1 MKKFLIIAVAV
12 LIPVSGFS
20 LFKTDSEYNTL
31 YNQKVALEL
40 EIKSLKRQFDNQ
52 SALLNGKISSLQ
64 NEIEL
69 LQKNNI
75 SLNDEMQKKE
85 RSADEKY
92 QSLLKQN
99 EILKQSGSDKE
110 KQLSDENNKNI
121 DLYEAKLSKLL
132 AELHDEKE
140 KNLISVKE
148 IKDSYEMKISALNEQ
163 ISALNRD
170 MAEIKAL
177 NKQQKDE
184 LSRLENQALELEKQL
199 KTEIEK
205 GEIRLKRY
213 HDKLIIN
220 IDDKISFAS
229 GSADLKPE
237 ILPALDKIKKILSDY
252 PEYQIVIECHTDNIP
267 IKTQKFRS
275 NWQLSTERALSV
287 LDYLLAKTK
296 IDPRRF
302 SAAGFAE
309 HSPIMPND
317 TAENRS
323 LNRRVDIVVIPRVK
337 AK

>member
-1 MKKFLIIAVAV
+1 MKKMLIAAAV
-12 LIPVSGFS
+12 LVPVYAFP

-52 SALLNGKISSLQ
+52 SASLNGRISSLQ
-64 NEIEL
+64 NEIES
-69 LQKNNI
+69 LQKKI
-75 SLNDEMQKKE
+75 ESLNDEMIKKDK
-85 RSADEKY
+85 SADDKY
-92 QSLLKQN
+92 RALLKQN

-110 KQLSDENNKNI
+110 KQLTEENKRNI
-121 DLYEAKLSKLL
+121 DQYEAKLAKLL

-140 KNLISVKE
+140 KNLLAVRE
-148 IKDSYEMKISALNEQ
+148 IKDAYEKKISALNEQ

-199 KTEIEK
+199 QNEIEK

-252 PEYQIVIECHTDNIP
+252 PEYQIVVEGHTDNIP

-337 AK
+337 SK

>member
-1 MKKFLIIAVAV
+1 MKKMLIAAAILV
-12 LIPVSGFS
+12 PVYAFS

-40 EIKSLKRQFDNQ
+40 EIKALKRQFDNQ
-52 SALLNGKISSLQ
+52 SASLNGRISSLQ
-64 NEIEL
+64 NEIES
-69 LQKNNI
+69 LQKKLE
-75 SLNDEMQKKE
+75 SLNDEMNKKDK
-85 RSADEKY
+85 SADEKY
-92 QSLLKQN
+92 QALLKQN

-110 KQLSDENNKNI
+110 KQLTEENKRNI
-121 DLYEAKLSKLL
+121 DQYEAKLAKLL

-140 KNLISVKE
+140 KNLLAVRE
-148 IKDSYEMKISALNEQ
+148 IKDAYEKKISMLNEQ

-199 KTEIEK
+199 QNEIEK

-252 PEYQIVIECHTDNIP
+252 PEYQIVVEGHTDNIP

>member
-1 MKKFLIIAVAV
+1 MKKMLIAAAILV
-12 LIPVSGFS
+12 PVYAFS

-52 SALLNGKISSLQ
+52 SASLNGRISSLQ
-64 NEIEL
+64 NEIES
-69 LQKNNI
+69 LQKKLE
-75 SLNDEMQKKE
+75 SLNDEMKKKDK
-85 RSADEKY
+85 SADEKY
-92 QSLLKQN
+92 QALLKQN

-110 KQLSDENNKNI
+110 KQLTEENKRNI
-121 DLYEAKLSKLL
+121 DLYEAKLAKLL

-140 KNLISVKE
+140 KNLLAVRE
-148 IKDSYEMKISALNEQ
+148 IKDAYEKKISALNEQ
-163 ISALNRD
+163 VSALNRD

-199 KTEIEK
+199 QNEIEK

-213 HDKLIIN
+213 RDKLIIN

-252 PEYQIVIECHTDNIP
+252 PEYQIVVEGHTDNIP

-337 AK
+337 SK

>member
-1 MKKFLIIAVAV
+1 MKKMLIAAAI
-12 LIPVSGFS
+12 LIPVYGFS

-40 EIKSLKRQFDNQ
+40 EIKALKRQFDNQ
-52 SALLNGKISSLQ
+52 SASLNGKISSLQ
-64 NEIEL
+64 NEIES
-69 LQKNNI
+69 LQKKI
-75 SLNDEMQKKE
+75 DSLNDEMQKKDK
-85 RSADEKY
+85 SADEKY
-92 QSLLKQN
+92 QALLKQN

-110 KQLSDENNKNI
+110 KQLTEENKKNT
-121 DLYEAKLSKLL
+121 DQYEAKLAKLL

-140 KNLISVKE
+140 KNLLAVRE
-148 IKDSYEMKISALNEQ
+148 IKDAYEKKISALNEQ
-163 ISALNRD
+163 VSALNRD

-199 KTEIEK
+199 QNEIEK

-252 PEYQIVIECHTDNIP
+252 PEYQIVVEGHTDNIP

-287 LDYLLAKTK
+287 LDYLLSKTK